1 MTTKQRKLEL
11 VKGEVLV
18 VGVDIGKL
26 KHFGCL
32 RGPGGMVV
40 KGLWFTNDRAGFER
54 LWKEVDSWVQKLG
67 LARVV
72 VGMEPTGHYWQP
84 FGYWWEENIG
94 PVVLVNPLH
103 TKRAKEL
110 EDNSPLKSDPKDAA
124 VISGLVAEGKY
135 LECHLPRGI
144 FATLRDL
151 VMQRKSCRT
160 QESRLMNQLHQSVER
175 IFPEIERAF
184 SSLRVKSCQE
194 LLLRYADSEELAQM
208 SAEDLRGMLR
218 KWSRGQ
224 LGEARAATII
234 QLARESVGIRE
245 GKDAIK
251 AGIQRLIRQL
261 RAVEEETRGLED
273 AIVKCLKES
282 PGAGLLLSVPDFGPL
297 TVAAILAHTGDLS
310 NYEHPDQV
318 IKLAGLN
325 LYEISSGQ
333 HKGRVRITKR
343 GRSHFR
349 KILYMAALR
358 ASRRRGS
365 LRAYY
370 TRLKDRGLES
380 TEALVAVM
388 RKLVRVSWALVRKS
402 QSFDAAKLIPQ
413 LAPAA

>member
-1 MTTKQRKLEL
+1 MTTRQRKYEL
-11 VKGEVLV
+11 VKGQVLV
-18 VGVDIGKL
+18 VGVDVSKGN
-26 KHFGCL
+26 HFAAL
-32 RGPGGMVV
+32 QRPGGMVV
-40 KGLWFTNDRAGFER
+40 KVLKFANDRAGFER
-54 LWKEVDSWVQKLG
+54 LSQEVDHWVQKLRVR
-67 LARVV
+67 RVV
-72 VGMEPTGHYWQP
+72 LGIEPTGHYWQAL
-84 FGYWWEENIG
+84 GYWWEENKG

-110 EDNSPLKSDPKDAA
+110 EDNSPLKSDRKDAV
-124 VISGLVAEGKY
+124 VISGLVAGGKY

-175 IFPEIERAF
+175 IFPEVEHAF
-184 SSLRVKSCQE
+184 SSLAVKSCQE
-194 LLLRYADSEELAQM
+194 LLLRCADPEELAEM
-208 SAEDLRGMLR
+208 PAEDLRGMLR
-218 KWSRGQ
+218 QWSRGRI
-224 LGEARAATII
+224 GRERAEKII

-245 GKDAIK
+245 GKEAIR
-251 AGIQRLIRQL
+251 AGIQRIIRQL
-261 RAVEEETRGLED
+261 RAAKKETTELEE
-273 AIVKCLKES
+273 AIVKCLKET
-282 PGAGLLLSVPDFGPL
+282 PGAELLLSVPDFGPL
-297 TVAAILAHTGDLS
+297 TVAAILAHTGDLT

-365 LRAYY
+365 LRSYY
-370 TRLKDRGLES
+370 MTLKGRGVEPVA
-380 TEALVAVM
+380 ALVALM
-388 RKLVRVSWALVRKS
+388 RKLLRISWAMVKKS
-402 QSFDAAKLIPQ
+402 RSFDASKLIPQ
-413 LAPAA
+413 LSRAA